1 MVDMCSLLRF
11 YSAKVIFFCG
21 LALLFSRIFLYIKL
35 KDVFLQSRNN
45 NKQLLT
51 MTKAEQITSRVDALR
66 SWMRQHNLSAFIF
79 PSTDPHTS
87 EYVPDHWKTREWI
100 SGFNGSAGTAVV
112 TLTRAALWTDSRY
125 WLAADEQTAGTPF
138 EVMRCSR
145 NVATTDE
152 LIEWISK
159 ERQAPA
165 GDDEEA
171 PVVGIDGWCVAQSY
185 AVGLQGAVDAAGMTL
200 CTDCDPAAA
209 LWTDRPSLPASPI
222 EVQPLEYAGETAES
236 KLQRIREA
244 VGEAGANATI
254 VTQLDDIAW
263 TLNMRGTD
271 VHCTPVFVAYLI
283 ILPDSATLY
292 VDAAKLSAEVRRYLD
307 GINVQTAPYQ
317 AIADDLS
324 RSRGLRGLCFLID
337 PDTTNSAIYNYLA
350 MADTIDSRSVFP
362 DDFYANAMNIA
373 ISNAAPVTVP
383 IVEAECP
390 VAQMKTLKNTA
401 EIRGMHSAML
411 KDGVAM
417 VKCLRAMSQIIRQGQ
432 DLDSLDITE
441 MGVDKMLTA
450 LRAEQEGFRDISFDT
465 IAGYGHHAAIVHYEA
480 SPETDI
486 PLKPHGLLL
495 LDSGAQYVDGTTDI
509 TRTIALGP
517 LTYEERRDYTLVLKG
532 HIRLAKAVFPKGT
545 SGTQLDVL
553 ARYAMWQDH
562 KNYGHG
568 TGHGVGS
575 FLSVH
580 EGPHQ
585 FRMNWMPAPLRA
597 GMTITIEPGIYIAGS
612 HGVRIE
618 NTMLIVEDDS
628 PVNQSH
634 INEKA
639 NVQSGAWLRMEP
651 LTLCPVDTKPIVME
665 MMAPDE
671 VAYLNNYHARVRE
684 ALLPLLTDED
694 DRHWLIKATEA
705 I

>member
-1 MVDMCSLLRF
+1 
-11 YSAKVIFFCG
+11 
-21 LALLFSRIFLYIKL
+21 
-35 KDVFLQSRNN
+35 
-45 NKQLLT
+45 

-209 LWTDRPSLPASPI
+209 LWTDRQSLPASPI

-373 ISNAAPVTVP
+373 ISNAAPITVP

-486 PLKPHGLLL
+486 PLQPRGLLL

-532 HIRLAKAVFPKGT
+532 HIRLATAVFPKGT

>member
-1 MVDMCSLLRF
+1 
-11 YSAKVIFFCG
+11 
-21 LALLFSRIFLYIKL
+21 
-35 KDVFLQSRNN
+35 
-45 NKQLLT
+45 

-125 WLAADEQTAGTPF
+125 WLAADEQTDGTPF

-200 CTDCDPAAA
+200 CTDFDPAAA

-271 VHCTPVFVAYLI
+271 VHCTPVFVAYLM

-450 LRAEQEGFRDISFDT
+450 FRAEQEGFRDISFDT

-532 HIRLAKAVFPKGT
+532 HIRLATAVFPKGT

-628 PVNQSH
+628 PVNQSP
-634 INEKA
+634 IDEKA

>member
-1 MVDMCSLLRF
+1 MCSLLRF

-125 WLAADEQTAGTPF
+125 WLAADEQTADTPF

-222 EVQPLEYAGETAES
+222 ELQPLEYAGETAES

-271 VHCTPVFVAYLI
+271 VHCTPVFVAYLM

-350 MADTIDSRSVFP
+350 MADTLDSRSVFP

-373 ISNAAPVTVP
+373 ISNAAPITVP

-417 VKCLRAMSQIIRQGQ
+417 VKCLRALSQIIRQGQ

-517 LTYEERRDYTLVLKG
+517 LTYEEQRDYTLVLKG
-532 HIRLAKAVFPKGT
+532 HIRLATAVFPKGT

-628 PVNQSH
+628 PINQSLTD
-634 INEKA
+634 EKT

>member
-1 MVDMCSLLRF
+1 
-11 YSAKVIFFCG
+11 
-21 LALLFSRIFLYIKL
+21 
-35 KDVFLQSRNN
+35 
-45 NKQLLT
+45 

-138 EVMRCSR
+138 EVVRCSR
-145 NVATTDE
+145 NVATTEE
-152 LIEWISK
+152 LVEWIGR
-159 ERQAPA
+159 EIPAPA
-165 GDDEEA
+165 NDEEEA
-171 PVVGIDGWCVAQSY
+171 PVVGIDGWCVPQGY
-185 AVGLQGAVDAAGMTL
+185 AVSLQCAVGAAGMTL
-200 CTDCDPAAA
+200 CTDFDPAEA
-209 LWTDRPSLPASPI
+209 LWTDRPPLPTSPI
-222 EVQPLEYAGETAES
+222 EIQPLEYAGETAES
-236 KLQRIREA
+236 KISRVREA
-244 VGEAGANATI
+244 VNEVGANATI
-254 VTQLDDIAW
+254 ITQLDDIAW

-292 VDAAKLSAEVRRYLD
+292 ADSDKLSPDVRCYLNE
-307 GINVQTAPYQ
+307 INVQTAPYQ

-324 RSRGLRGLCFLID
+324 RSSELRGLCFLID

-350 MADTIDSRSVFP
+350 MADTLDSRSVFP

-373 ISNAAPVTVP
+373 ISNAAPITVP

-417 VKCLRAMSQIIRQGQ
+417 VKCLRALSQIIRQGQ

-450 LRAEQEGFRDISFDT
+450 LRAEQEGFSDISFDT

-532 HIRLAKAVFPKGT
+532 HIRLATVVFPKGT

-628 PVNQSH
+628 PVNQSP
-634 INEKA
+634 IDEKA
-639 NVQSGAWLRMEP
+639 NLQSGAWLRMEP

>member
-1 MVDMCSLLRF
+1 
-11 YSAKVIFFCG
+11 
-21 LALLFSRIFLYIKL
+21 
-35 KDVFLQSRNN
+35 
-45 NKQLLT
+45 

-125 WLAADEQTAGTPF
+125 WLAADEQTADTPF

-222 EVQPLEYAGETAES
+222 ELQPLEYAGETAES

-271 VHCTPVFVAYLI
+271 VHCTPVFVAYLM

-350 MADTIDSRSVFP
+350 MADTLDSRSVFP

-373 ISNAAPVTVP
+373 ISNAAPITVP

-417 VKCLRAMSQIIRQGQ
+417 VKCLRALSQIIRQGQ

-517 LTYEERRDYTLVLKG
+517 LTYEEQRDYTLVLKG
-532 HIRLAKAVFPKGT
+532 HIRLATAVFPKGT

-628 PVNQSH
+628 PINQSLTD
-634 INEKA
+634 EKT

>member
-1 MVDMCSLLRF
+1 
-11 YSAKVIFFCG
+11 
-21 LALLFSRIFLYIKL
+21 
-35 KDVFLQSRNN
+35 
-45 NKQLLT
+45 

-125 WLAADEQTAGTPF
+125 WLAADEQTDGTPF

-159 ERQAPA
+159 ERPA
-165 GDDEEA
+165 NSGDDEEA
-171 PVVGIDGWCVAQSY
+171 PIVGIDGWCVPQSY

-222 EVQPLEYAGETAES
+222 ELQPLEYAGETAES

-350 MADTIDSRSVFP
+350 MADTLDSRSVFP

-373 ISNAAPVTVP
+373 ISNAAPITVP

-390 VAQMKTLKNTA
+390 VAQMKTLKNMA

-417 VKCLRAMSQIIRQGQ
+417 VKCLRALSQIIRQGQ

-486 PLKPHGLLL
+486 PLQPHGLLL

-532 HIRLAKAVFPKGT
+532 HIRLATAVFPKGT

-628 PVNQSH
+628 PVNQSP
-634 INEKA
+634 IDEKA

>member
-1 MVDMCSLLRF
+1 
-11 YSAKVIFFCG
+11 
-21 LALLFSRIFLYIKL
+21 
-35 KDVFLQSRNN
+35 
-45 NKQLLT
+45 

-125 WLAADEQTAGTPF
+125 WLAADEQTDGTPF

-171 PVVGIDGWCVAQSY
+171 PIVGIDGWCVPQSY

-200 CTDCDPAAA
+200 CTDFDPSAA

-271 VHCTPVFVAYLI
+271 VHCTPVFVAYLM

-324 RSRGLRGLCFLID
+324 QSRGLRGLCFLID

-350 MADTIDSRSVFP
+350 MADTLDSRSVFP

-373 ISNAAPVTVP
+373 ISNAAPITVP

-486 PLKPHGLLL
+486 PLQPRGLLL

-532 HIRLAKAVFPKGT
+532 HIRLATAVFPKGT

>member
-1 MVDMCSLLRF
+1 
-11 YSAKVIFFCG
+11 
-21 LALLFSRIFLYIKL
+21 
-35 KDVFLQSRNN
+35 
-45 NKQLLT
+45 

-159 ERQAPA
+159 ERPAPA
-165 GDDEEA
+165 GDDEET
-171 PVVGIDGWCVAQSY
+171 PVVGIDGWCVPQSY
-185 AVGLQGAVDAAGMTL
+185 TVGLQGAVDASGMTL

-222 EVQPLEYAGETAES
+222 ELQPLEYAGETAES

-271 VHCTPVFVAYLI
+271 VHCTPVFVAYLM

-350 MADTIDSRSVFP
+350 MADTLDSRSVFP

-373 ISNAAPVTVP
+373 ISNAAPITVP

-417 VKCLRAMSQIIRQGQ
+417 VKCLRALSQIIRQGQ

-532 HIRLAKAVFPKGT
+532 HIRLATAVFPKGT

-618 NTMLIVEDDS
+618 NTMLIVEDDLPANPS
-628 PVNQSH
+628 LTD
-634 INEKA
+634 EKA
-639 NVQSGAWLRMEP
+639 NLQSGAWLRMEP

-694 DRHWLIKATEA
+694 DRHWLIIATEA

>member
-1 MVDMCSLLRF
+1 
-11 YSAKVIFFCG
+11 
-21 LALLFSRIFLYIKL
+21 
-35 KDVFLQSRNN
+35 
-45 NKQLLT
+45 

-125 WLAADEQTAGTPF
+125 WLAADEQTADTPF
-138 EVMRCSR
+138 EVIRCSR

-171 PVVGIDGWCVAQSY
+171 PVVGIDGWCVPQSY

-222 EVQPLEYAGETAES
+222 ELQPLEYAGETAES

-271 VHCTPVFVAYLI
+271 VHCTPVFVAYLM

-307 GINVQTAPYQ
+307 GINVQTASYQ

-350 MADTIDSRSVFP
+350 MADTLDSRSVFP

-373 ISNAAPVTVP
+373 ISNAAPITVP

-465 IAGYGHHAAIVHYEA
+465 LAGYGHHAAIVHYEA

-532 HIRLAKAVFPKGT
+532 HIRLATAVFPKGT

-628 PVNQSH
+628 PINQSLTD
-634 INEKA
+634 EKT

>member
-1 MVDMCSLLRF
+1 
-11 YSAKVIFFCG
+11 
-21 LALLFSRIFLYIKL
+21 
-35 KDVFLQSRNN
+35 
-45 NKQLLT
+45 

-125 WLAADEQTAGTPF
+125 WLAADEQTDGTPF

-350 MADTIDSRSVFP
+350 MADTLDSRSVFP

-373 ISNAAPVTVP
+373 ISNAAPITVP

-417 VKCLRAMSQIIRQGQ
+417 VKCLRALSQIIRQGQ

-486 PLKPHGLLL
+486 PLQPRGLLL

-532 HIRLAKAVFPKGT
+532 HIRLATAVFPKGT

-628 PVNQSH
+628 PVNQSP
-634 INEKA
+634 IDEKA